1 MISDLKKN
9 TESRMSK
16 SVDSLTESLQSIRAG
31 RANTSLLDKI
41 YVDYYGQ
48 QSPLNQVASLSAP
61 EARLLAI
68 QPWDATLIPEIEK
81 AIQKSDLGITPSN
94 DGKVIRLVIP
104 QLTEERRKDLT
115 KLVGKYAEEA
125 KVSIRNIRRDAMED
139 IKKSE
144 KAKEISE
151 DDRKTYEE
159 DIQKLTDKYI
169 KDIDGVAEEKEKE
182 LMEI

>member
-94 DGKVIRLVIP
+94 DGKIIRLVIP

-125 KVSIRNIRRDAMED
+125 KVSVRNIRRDAMED
-139 IKKSE
+139 IKKAE

>member
-1 MISDLKKN
+1 MISDLKKT
-9 TESRMSK
+9 TESRMVK
-16 SVDSLTESLQSIRAG
+16 SIDSLTESLQSIRAG
-31 RANTSLLDKI
+31 RANTNLLDRI

-68 QPWDATLIPEIEK
+68 QPWDANLIPEIEK

-139 IKKSE
+139 IKKAE

-159 DIQKLTDKYI
+159 DIQKLTDKFI
-169 KDIDGVAEEKEKE
+169 KDVDGVAVEKEKE

>member
-94 DGKVIRLVIP
+94 DGKIIRLVIP

-139 IKKSE
+139 IKKAE

>member
-16 SVDSLTESLQSIRAG
+16 SIDSLTESLQSIRAG
-31 RANTSLLDKI
+31 RANTSLLDRI

-81 AIQKSDLGITPSN
+81 AIQNSDLGITPSN
-94 DGKVIRLVIP
+94 DGKIIRRVIP

-139 IKKSE
+139 IKKAE

-169 KDIDGVAEEKEKE
+169 KDVDGVAADKEKE

>member
-1 MISDLKKN
+1 MILKKN

-139 IKKSE
+139 IKKAE

>member
-16 SVDSLTESLQSIRAG
+16 SIDSLTESLQSIRAG
-31 RANTSLLDKI
+31 RANTSLLDRI

-94 DGKVIRLVIP
+94 DGKIIRLVIP

-139 IKKSE
+139 IKKAE

-169 KDIDGVAEEKEKE
+169 KDVDSVAADKEKI
-182 LMEI
+182 LRS

>member
-68 QPWDATLIPEIEK
+68 QPWDASLIPEIEK

-139 IKKSE
+139 IKKAE

>member
-68 QPWDATLIPEIEK
+68 QPWDASLIPEIEK

>member
-81 AIQKSDLGITPSN
+81 AIQKSDMGITPSN

-139 IKKSE
+139 IKKAE

-169 KDIDGVAEEKEKE
+169 KDIDSVAEEKEKE